1 MAGVVN
7 IGPVEFVHILDVG
20 TNITRLE
27 VGPQRLMCLNNEKLE
42 AGPIPCVIVPPGHY
56 CRIKDPMSHYEKGQ
70 QCELKHGQVEIRFH
84 QDPFPLYPGEI
95 IEGAEDLQAFSTRG
109 YKKAI
114 HHLPVVKVNQAIQLK
129 AVLDHEVD
137 GVQRLAGDLWQLE
150 GPLTYKPTAE
160 AEIVGWVNPAVI
172 GQGQALHLK
181 AKQGFTDKDGVTHVS
196 GEEWLVRKEGA
207 YLPGVY
213 EEVVQLVSAYILKQD
228 VALHLLAE
236 HSCRDALGK
245 QRQAGEEW
253 LVTVDD
259 TEMYIPEIGEKAVQ
273 PIKKIVLEKG
283 QYCTVC
289 NSVNA
294 DGRAQLGCEELRKGH
309 TSFFLHPGEL
319 IKDGIKEQF
328 VMAEDQAIVLQAS
341 SAFKDD
347 SVPGGPV
354 KRTPGDLWM
363 IKGPISYI
371 PPVQVHV
378 VDQGNGALVRRAI
391 PLDDME
397 GIYVRNLKTG
407 EVRAVMGPD
416 SYLLTEHEQL
426 WEKELPPLV
435 LTILQNGGGHGAGDI
450 RKLAYFESSMDA
462 DYAPGKIRDKTRV
475 VRYRCPG
482 NTAVQ
487 VYKYQEK
494 TARVVFGPDMVILGP
509 QEDFNVLSL
518 SAGKPKV
525 ENALQ
530 TICLM
535 LGPDYITDILEVE
548 TSDHARLR
556 VRIAFNNYFEFE
568 GGNEQSE
575 KSIFSVPD
583 FIGFA
588 CRQVGSRI
596 RGAVSRVRFDEFH
609 RHSNKLLQGAVFGFD
624 ADGNIKNRLKFKANK
639 LVISNVDIQGI
650 EPVDLTMRDSLIKSV
665 QMAIEISTK
674 SIERAAAHDAA
685 RKEQESRGLIDR
697 QKLLN
702 EKEAEQQRA
711 KLFELQAEAAAIE
724 STGQAKA
731 EAQARAESLLI
742 ECHSAIDS
750 ARLKAQADEV
760 IHESELQSRNL
771 LRMSELGYKRR
782 LNETEINKAD
792 ELCGIEASRFD
803 AMVKA
808 LGASTIAA
816 IASAGPKLQAELL
829 ESLGIE
835 STLIMSGDN
844 PINLFKTAKGMVPSA
859 GNL

>member
-1 MAGVVN
+1 MSNVML
-7 IGPVEFVHILDVG
+7 PVKKE

-27 VGPQRLMCLNNEKLE
+27 VGPQRLMLLNNEKLV

-56 CRIKDPMSHYEKGQ
+56 CRVKDPMSHYEEGV
-70 QCELKHGQVEIRFH
+70 QCELKHGQVEIRFY
-84 QDPFPLYPGEI
+84 QEPFPLYPGEKL
-95 IEGAEDLQAFSTRG
+95 ESAENLQDFSSRG
-109 YKKAI
+109 YRKAM
-114 HHLPVVKVNQAIQLK
+114 HPLPVVKVNQAIQLK

-137 GVQRLAGDLWQLE
+137 GVQRQAGDLWQLE

-160 AEIVGWVNPAVI
+160 AEIVGWVNAAVI
-172 GQGQALHLK
+172 GQGQALHLR
-181 AKQGFTDKDGVTHVS
+181 ATQGFTDKGITRVS
-196 GEEWLVRKEGA
+196 GEEWLVRKAGA

-213 EEVVQLVSAYILKQD
+213 EEVVELVSAYILKQD
-228 VALHLLAE
+228 VALHLIAE
-236 HSCRDALGK
+236 HNCQDALGR

-253 LVTVDD
+253 MVTADD
-259 TEMYIPEIGEKAVQ
+259 TEMYIPEIGEQAVKSV
-273 PIKKIVLEKG
+273 KKTVLEKG
-283 QYCTVC
+283 QYCIVC
-289 NSVNA
+289 NPVDE
-294 DGRAQLGCEELRKGH
+294 DGHSQLGCEELRKGH
-309 TSFFLHPGEL
+309 TSFFLHPGES
-319 IKDGIKEQF
+319 IKSGIQEQF
-328 VMAEDQAIVLQAS
+328 VLSEDQAIVLQAIS
-341 SAFKDD
+341 EFEDNSI
-347 SVPGGPV
+347 PGEPQM
-354 KRTPGDLWM
+354 RISGDRWM
-363 IKGPISYI
+363 IHGPISYI
-371 PPVQVHV
+371 PPVQVQV
-378 VDQGNGALVRRAI
+378 IDQGDGALVRRAI
-391 PLDDME
+391 PLNDME

-426 WEKELPPLV
+426 WEKELPSLV
-435 LTILQNGGGHGAGDI
+435 LTILQNGGGCGSGDI
-450 RKLAYFESSMDA
+450 RKLAYFESSIDA

-475 VRYRCPG
+475 VRFRCPG

-548 TSDHARLR
+548 TSDHARLK

-568 GGNEQSE
+568 RGNKLSE
-575 KSIFSVPD
+575 EAIFSVPD

-609 RHSNKLLQGAVFGFD
+609 RHSSKILQGAVFGFD
-624 ADGNIKNRLKFKANK
+624 ADGNVKNRLKFKANH

-685 RKEQESRGLIDR
+685 RKEQESQGLLER

-702 EKEAEQQRA
+702 EKEAEQERA

-750 ARLKAQADEV
+750 ARLKAQAEEV
-760 IHESELQSRNL
+760 IHDAELQTQNL
-771 LRMSELGYKRR
+771 LRMSELSYKRR
-782 LNETEINKAD
+782 LNEAEIKKAIQ
-792 ELCGIEASRFD
+792 LCNIEVSRFD

-808 LGASTIAA
+808 LGGNTIIA
-816 IASAGPKLQAELL
+816 IASAGPKLQAELM
-829 ESLGIE
+829 EGLGIE
-835 STLIMSGDN
+835 STLMNGNN
-844 PINLFKTAKGMVPSA
+844 PINLFKTTKEMIA
-859 GNL
+859 GN